1 MANLLEYTLSLHDQ
15 VSANLQKIGITT
27 MGAHEKFTKL
37 EKQTKD
43 TIGVLSDMRGSVG
56 ALREKLNLLK
66 SEKEWIPASN
76 IKDIRVYNS
85 EIKKL
90 EKEIQHLDTINGSVF
105 KSKLKDAIS
114 NVPYAD
120 LLTNPVAQAG
130 VALFSAGKMALNFD
144 EGMAKINTTAQ
155 LTPKALNNLKSQLID
170 IGTSVGADLSAVPD
184 AFEKIISQTGDTAL
198 SVDILKS
205 SLIGSKAGFADQNVV
220 ASALANTLSLVGKE
234 NTNAGEVLDTLFA
247 AKRLGAGEFADFAN
261 YVPTLIAG
269 GNALGVKY
277 KEVAGLFAFMTAKGL
292 KAEKASTLLEN
303 AFTALGKT
311 EITGAMEKA
320 GVGIFNT
327 DGSMKQMDVIFGELQ
342 KKLESF
348 GSNDQAKS
356 NFLES
361 IGLKD
366 AQAKQAFMVLASDG
380 AKLSQTLKDVTNSQ
394 GESAAAFENSQNGMQ
409 KIAMLWSQIQKLG
422 ISFGGIV
429 STILIP
435 ALAGVLIVVT
445 PVIDALSWL
454 FQKISDGNPIV
465 LTLIG
470 VVGILTAAYYAQTI
484 AAQVSELWTKR
495 KIITEKLAAFWAG
508 VIAAKNA
515 LWAGSQW
522 LLNAALTANPI
533 GLIIVGIAALIALV
547 VVIVKKYE
555 EWGAALGLLIG
566 PFGWLINII
575 MSFKR
580 NWDSIVSAFKDGGI
594 LAGIKRIGIV
604 LLDAF
609 LYPVQQ
615 LLELLAKIPGMGKLA
630 GAGADKIQEIRDKL
644 GLATP
649 EKIAQEVVPA
659 AAVEIS
665 QVPAGLVPDGPPAPE
680 DPTKKTTDTIAQGG
694 TRNTE
699 ININFRNMV
708 ETITFSG
715 GLKENAQNLRRQVEE
730 VMMQVLNQAKAT
742 A

>member
-27 MGAHEKFTKL
+27 MGALEKFTKL

-56 ALREKLNLLK
+56 SLREKLNLLK

-130 VALFSAGKMALNFD
+130 VALFTAGKMALNFD

-155 LTPKALNNLKSQLID
+155 LTPKELNNLKSELID
-170 IGTSVGADLSAVPD
+170 IGKSVGADLSTVPD

-198 SVDILKS
+198 SVDILKA
-205 SLIGSKAGFADQNVV
+205 SLKGSKAGFADQNVV

-247 AKRLGAGEFADFAN
+247 AKRVGAGEFADFAN

-269 GNALGVKY
+269 GNALGIKY
-277 KEVAGLFAFMTAKGL
+277 KEVAGLFAFMTGKGL
-292 KAEKASTLLEN
+292 KAEKASMLIDN

-327 DGSMKQMDVIFGELQ
+327 DGSMKQMDVIFGDLQ
-342 KKLESF
+342 KRLEYF

-366 AQAKQAFMVLASDG
+366 TDAKKAFMILASDG

-394 GESAAAFENSQNGMQ
+394 GESDAAFKNSQNGMQ
-409 KIAMLWSQIQKLG
+409 KIAMLWSQIQSLG
-422 ISFGGIV
+422 ISFGGII

-435 ALAGVLIVVT
+435 ALTGVLFVVT
-445 PVIDALSWL
+445 PIIDALSWL
-454 FQKISDGNPIV
+454 FQQISDGNPWV
-465 LTLIG
+465 LALAG
-470 VVGILTAAYYAQTI
+470 VIGILTSCRSGSFRHGTWPTT
-484 AAQVSELWTKR
+484 SPSNSR
-495 KIITEKLAAFWAG
+495 IIRT
-508 VIAAKNA
+508 
-515 LWAGSQW
+515 
-522 LLNAALTANPI
+522 
-533 GLIIVGIAALIALV
+533 
-547 VVIVKKYE
+547 
-555 EWGAALGLLIG
+555 
-566 PFGWLINII
+566 
-575 MSFKR
+575 
-580 NWDSIVSAFKDGGI
+580 
-594 LAGIKRIGIV
+594 
-604 LLDAF
+604 
-609 LYPVQQ
+609 
-615 LLELLAKIPGMGKLA
+615 A
-630 GAGADKIQEIRDKL
+630 GAGW
-644 GLATP
+644 
-649 EKIAQEVVPA
+649 
-659 AAVEIS
+659 
-665 QVPAGLVPDGPPAPE
+665 
-680 DPTKKTTDTIAQGG
+680 
-694 TRNTE
+694 
-699 ININFRNMV
+699 
-708 ETITFSG
+708 SG
-715 GLKENAQNLRRQVEE
+715 GSCSCG
-730 VMMQVLNQAKAT
+730 MMASAGIPMRC
-742 A
+742 